1 MNTGLEKKTALLLV
15 GSPRGLKSTSHA
27 LGVHLLKRLAA
38 GGMATETLIVGAALH
53 GEKNRAAMRRSA
65 AAADLVVVSFPLYVD
80 QLPAPLIEALE
91 MIASDAGNLSG
102 AAGGRSRKLLA
113 IVQCGFPENLQC
125 LPACDIMK
133 QFARE
138 ARFDWAG
145 ALSMGM
151 GGAIGGKPL
160 EKAGGMARNA
170 AKALDRT
177 AEALLA
183 GGDIPPEAVALMAK
197 PLMPRW
203 FYVAMA
209 NFGMKSQAKK
219 QGAKA
224 RLYDRPY
231 AA

>member
-1 MNTGLEKKTALLLV
+1 MT
-15 GSPRGLKSTSHA
+15 
-27 LGVHLLKRLAA
+27 
-38 GGMATETLIVGAALH
+38 TETLIVGAGLH
-53 GEKNRAAMRRSA
+53 GENNRASMREA
-65 AAADLVVVSFPLYVD
+65 AATADLVVVSFPLYVD
-80 QLPAPLIEALE
+80 QLPAPLVEALE
-91 MIASDAGNLSG
+91 MVARDAKTRPG
-102 AAGGRSRKLLA
+102 ATVGRGRKLMA

-125 LPACDIMK
+125 RPACDIMR
-133 QFARE
+133 QFAKE
-138 ARFDWAG
+138 AGFSWAG

-160 EKAGGMARNA
+160 EKAGGLGRNV

-183 GGDIPPEAVALMAK
+183 GGDVPSEAVALMAK

-219 QGAKA
+219 HGAKA